1 MKFHY
6 HYKFSFNYG
15 SKALLLIRNNAWI
28 IRNVENLPIN
38 IDKTFKSR
46 DIEFFKEI

>member
-15 SKALLLIRNNAWI
+15 VKALVLIRNNAWL
-28 IRNVENLPIN
+28 IRNIEDLPVD

-46 DIEFFKEI
+46 GVEFVKEI